1 MHLTIFCLCSDR
13 SSSDALR
20 CLFGDGA
27 YFGGQLTLPLV
38 QSTSW
43 LNVAVGA
50 CCGSCFCVIDLTRYR
65 LHNVCQEE
73 VEFRSIMKATHH
85 DAAFDAALLETL
97 QEHDPADLIWTRNSD
112 TQQPFNTI
120 FNPRLDPLLFIRG
133 NITAGYRGDVVGG
146 KRKLFTESMEERGI
160 KRPQHSREA
169 ARVRRM
175 GNR

>member
-1 MHLTIFCLCSDR
+1 
-13 SSSDALR
+13 
-20 CLFGDGA
+20 
-27 YFGGQLTLPLV
+27 
-38 QSTSW
+38 
-43 LNVAVGA
+43 
-50 CCGSCFCVIDLTRYR
+50 
-65 LHNVCQEE
+65 
-73 VEFRSIMKATHH
+73 MKATHH